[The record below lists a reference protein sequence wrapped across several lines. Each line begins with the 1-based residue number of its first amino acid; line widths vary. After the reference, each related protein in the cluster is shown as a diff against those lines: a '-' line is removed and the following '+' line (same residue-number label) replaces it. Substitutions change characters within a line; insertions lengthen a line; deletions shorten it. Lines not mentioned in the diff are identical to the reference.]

1 MTISISGAI
10 LKSSK
15 GKENKEMLEYMNSL
29 AGVYKDYDNYVK
41 MVEAEGKKPVSLIRY
56 AFGDF

>member
-1 MTISISGAI
+1 
-10 LKSSK
+10 
-15 GKENKEMLEYMNSL
+15 MLEYMNSL
-29 AGVYKDYDNYVK
+29 AGVYSDYVK

>member
-1 MTISISGAI
+1 
-10 LKSSK
+10 
-15 GKENKEMLEYMNSL
+15 MLEYMNSL

-41 MVEAEGKKPVSLIRY
+41 MVEAEATKPVSLIRY